1 MQTLVTSVYEPS
13 VSDEPY
19 ETGEETTVYTFAEL
33 DESAKETAREWMREM
48 EMNHFDPEM
57 EQFETAAKILGIT
70 FATNTR
76 KLRNGKTWEEL
87 DIAYSGFS
95 SQGDGASFTGSYQFA
110 PGCSEAIRAEF
121 GTDTKLATIAD
132 ELSALWVRLIL
143 KYGTPARTFDAKI
156 TRHSSQYSHANTMD
170 ASIYDSEGDELD
182 TETCDEFRD
191 LMRDF
196 ANWIYKSLEEEY
208 DYRLSDEAIDETIEA
223 NEYEF
228 DEDGARV

>member
-1 MQTLVTSVYEPS
+1 MPRIM
-13 VSDEPY
+13 
-19 ETGEETTVYTFAEL
+19 ETTVYTFAEL
-33 DESAKETAREWMREM
+33 SKSAKEKAREWMRNSEA
-48 EMNHFDPEM
+48 EDFQPEM

-76 KLRNGKTWEEL
+76 KRSNGKTWEEL

-110 PGCSEAIRAEF
+110 PGCSEAIRKEF

-143 KYGTPARTFDAKI
+143 KYGTPARTFEAKI

-170 ASIYDSEGDELD
+170 ASIYDSEGEELD
-182 TETCDEFRD
+182 TETWEEFRD
-191 LMRDF
+191 LMCDF
-196 ANWIYKSLEEEY
+196 ANWIYRSLEADY
-208 DYRLSDEAIDETIEA
+208 NYRLSDEAIDKTIEA

-228 DEDGARV
+228 DEDGERV